1 MPITRHQAQ
10 ALLTTGE
17 MELFDESRSNP
28 LRKLDAAGLEKRI
41 ERSRR
46 ARDRA
51 RDLVQRQKLA
61 SRAATGSKRG
71 TSGLANQRSKD
82 KAALLDDIL
91 KRFEHALTPPAK
103 ANATPGAVATTTNT
117 SKSTA
122 KKATA
127 KRKKAPTRVASPAAP
142 RQAAGEIGAVPGKKP
157 ARKVSARDVAAKKRI
172 QAGRAKK
179 RLEKK
184 TARDHT
190 PRSW

>member
-10 ALLTTGE
+10 ALLSTGE

-103 ANATPGAVATTTNT
+103 TTAAPAAVAMAKKST
-117 SKSTA
+117 SKPAA
-122 KKATA
+122 KP
-127 KRKKAPTRVASPAAP
+127 RKAPTRVASPAPP

-179 RLEKK
+179 KLEKK

-190 PRSW
+190 PRSR